1 MKRTTIILLLL
12 MFTATTF
19 AQTKKEK
26 QVAAAVSQ
34 LTNAMT
40 DADSLLLDRLVN
52 DQLSYGHSGGHVE
65 GKVEFISKIVSG
77 KSDFVS
83 IGLNN
88 QTIAVSGSTAI
99 VRHRLDAK
107 TNDNGKPGEVHLQVL
122 LVWQKLHGHWKLLAR
137 QAVKTM
143 Q

>member
-1 MKRTTIILLLL
+1 MLLL
-12 MFTATTF
+12 TATGF
-19 AQTKKEK
+19 AQAKKEK
-26 QVAAAVSQ
+26 QVAAAVEALKS
-34 LTNAMT
+34 AMI
-40 DADSLLLDRLVN
+40 DADSLSLSRLVD

-65 GKVEFISKIVSG
+65 GKAEFIGKIITG

-83 IGLNN
+83 IELNN

-107 TNDNGKPGEVHLQVL
+107 TNDNNKPGEVHLQVL
-122 LVWQKLHGHWKLLAR
+122 LIWQKLHGQWKLLAR
-137 QAVKTM
+137 QAVKTA

>member
-1 MKRTTIILLLL
+1 MLL
-12 MFTATTF
+12 FTATVF

-26 QVAAAVSQ
+26 QVAEAVSQ
-34 LTNAMT
+34 LTTAMIN
-40 DADSLLLDRLVN
+40 ADSLLLDRLVD

-65 GKVEFISKIVSG
+65 GKAEFMGKIISG

-83 IGLNN
+83 IELNN
-88 QTIAVSGSTAI
+88 QTIVVSGSTAI

-137 QAVKTM
+137 QAVKTA

>member
-1 MKRTTIILLLL
+1 MTIISSQSASGNPLASV
-12 MFTATTF
+12 TPPVAT
-19 AQTKKEK
+19 
-26 QVAAAVSQ
+26 
-34 LTNAMT
+34 
-40 DADSLLLDRLVN
+40 LDDLYR
-52 DQLSYGHSGGHVE
+52 VE
-65 GKVEFISKIVSG
+65 GKAEFISKIVSG

-137 QAVKTM
+137 QAVKI

>member
-1 MKRTTIILLLL
+1 MLL
-12 MFTATTF
+12 FAATAF

-26 QVAAAVSQ
+26 QVAEAVSR
-34 LTNAMT
+34 LITAMI
-40 DADSLLLDRLVN
+40 DADSLSLSRLV
-52 DQLSYGHSGGHVE
+52 DEQLSYGHSGGHVE
-65 GKVEFISKIVSG
+65 GKAEFISKIISG

-83 IGLNN
+83 IELNN

-122 LVWQKLHGHWKLLAR
+122 LVWQKLHGHWNLLAR
-137 QAVKTM
+137 QAVKTT